1 MYTNSRTELGGQ
13 PCMYVFQ
20 SAKFKLHQ
28 YQWRAFSPHLMLA
41 KVTRYNNIMVGKA
54 LAVLLVDGDTMTVV
68 LGIRA
73 RYML

>member
-41 KVTRYNNIMVGKA
+41 KVTRYNMVGKA